1 MKSLYATTRWKG
13 ACQVGLI
20 VIASSLVVGCETIP
34 IDSIFSPGTK
44 TSEASGPVIDDCDG
58 RASIA
63 ISRFENKISNARQ
76 WYSRGVGDGMADQ
89 LTTTLV
95 NSGCFKVVDRQ
106 NIKAVFEELNL
117 QQSGAVDP
125 ATASRVGKLV
135 GADLMVSAAITAFE
149 ENVSGT
155 TAGGQK
161 KSWSELIGAAFSSA
175 SAYMAVDI
183 SVTDVQTSEIVSA
196 KAIEGRA
203 KDVAGSVATLFLDDG
218 IGEAALSGWENE
230 PRGKALRAVINNAV
244 AALRTGIPDEY
255 FRYGTGR
262 SNTLAR
268 SGNSALARKAQTVLS
283 DMGLYEGVIDG
294 KLGPKSS
301 AAISL
306 FQEAYE
312 LEITGKLDPAT
323 IKQINALTE

>member
-1 MKSLYATTRWKG
+1 
-13 ACQVGLI
+13 
-20 VIASSLVVGCETIP
+20 
-34 IDSIFSPGTK
+34 
-44 TSEASGPVIDDCDG
+44 
-58 RASIA
+58 
-63 ISRFENKISNARQ
+63 
-76 WYSRGVGDGMADQ
+76 MADQ

-155 TAGGQK
+155 KAGGQK

-183 SVTDVQTSEIVSA
+183 RVTDVQTSEIVSA

-283 DMGLYEGVIDG
+283 DMGLYDGVIDG
-294 KLGPKSS
+294 NLGPKSI

-306 FQEAYE
+306 FQETYE
-312 LEITGKLDPAT
+312 LEVTGKLDPAT